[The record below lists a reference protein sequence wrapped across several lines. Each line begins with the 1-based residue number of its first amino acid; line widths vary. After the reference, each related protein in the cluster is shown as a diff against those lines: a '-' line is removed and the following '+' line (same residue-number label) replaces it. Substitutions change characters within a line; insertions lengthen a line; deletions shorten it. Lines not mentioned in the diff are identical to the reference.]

1 MPRLSSL
8 LDNDYS
14 KLVSSLI
21 SLPIIIICNGNSE
34 RFGKEAYLF
43 SQLLLHFLL
52 RDAEPYSLLPSF
64 NGICYSSLKCLGRS
78 CYMFP
83 ATYNN
88 NNNNTIPAT
97 YVNNEIVQNI
107 ENPQKQP
114 FSSDLVTR
122 FEQIGHCI
130 LDI

>member
-1 MPRLSSL
+1 
-8 LDNDYS
+8 
-14 KLVSSLI
+14 
-21 SLPIIIICNGNSE
+21 
-34 RFGKEAYLF
+34 
-43 SQLLLHFLL
+43 
-52 RDAEPYSLLPSF
+52 
-64 NGICYSSLKCLGRS
+64 
-78 CYMFP
+78 MFP

-114 FSSDLVTR
+114 FSSDLGTR